1 MVYEESLDIK
11 LMSPGEQCDQIT
23 TGWNA
28 LTCGAQ
34 ALGSCLAGWQL
45 LHSASGAGPRA
56 HHSPWHSP
64 LCAEGSVMGWKY
76 MPGSHLAA

>member
-11 LMSPGEQCDQIT
+11 LMSPGEKCNQIT

-28 LTCGAQ
+28 LSCGAQ

-45 LHSASGAGPRA
+45 LHSLLLVLGTYPCVQKA
-56 HHSPWHSP
+56 
-64 LCAEGSVMGWKY
+64 V
-76 MPGSHLAA
+76 